1 MIHDMCVHP
10 EKSSK
15 IPHLQSA
22 PSPGTCPHPHCS
34 CPPGQCPRIF
44 STPLIASSP
53 LVFRVWFVWSGIA
66 MAHEIPWSST
76 RSMRCIFSQPRS
88 APGKLNHK
96 RVHLGTSYGPMQHE
110 TNSVFRTMFLENPG
124 DCLWLVP
131 EPRGPMWFVLCAAFP
146 CSPSAHEESRQKSS
160 CDPIWSNMIQYD
172 AIWCMICMICM
183 MQCMMQWHL
192 TFWSNL
198 LAAGSWKL
206 DRKQD
211 LTLEDEEL
219 VCRRGVWDPCWLWLR
234 PQAEFPGISCKC
246 TCFFVISSEKL
257 WFHVMS
263 IHFQDSRW

>member
-1 MIHDMCVHP
+1 MCVHP

-15 IPHLQSA
+15 ILTFNLHLVAQVLALIRTAAVLQGNVPGYSA
-22 PSPGTCPHPHCS
+22 RH
-34 CPPGQCPRIF
+34 
-44 STPLIASSP
+44 SSP
-53 LVFRVWFVWSGIA
+53 HRHWFRMFRLKWHCHG
-66 MAHEIPWSST
+66 PWSST
-76 RSMRCIFSQPRS
+76 RSMQCIFSQPRS
-88 APGKLNHK
+88 APTEPQ
-96 RVHLGTSYGPMQHE
+96 TS
-110 TNSVFRTMFLENPG
+110 TTSKSTDVLRTDSVFRPMFLENPG
-124 DCLWLVP
+124 DWLWLVP

-146 CSPSAHEESRQKSS
+146 CSPSAHEESRQKFS

-172 AIWCMICMICM
+172 AIWCMICM
-183 MQCMMQWHL
+183 MQCMMQWYL

-219 VCRRGVWDPCWLWLR
+219 VCRRGVWDPCWLWRR
-234 PQAEFPGISCKC
+234 PQAEFPGISCTC